1 MKTEQDNFGS
11 EKSSNSEE
19 WHRARDK
26 RNDKIVKILNRV
38 IIAFLLIA
46 LAVYWL
52 KG

>member
-11 EKSSNSEE
+11 KRSSDSEE
-19 WHRARDK
+19 WHWARDK

-46 LAVYWL
+46 LVVYWL
-52 KG
+52 NG